1 MVRNPRADGASLLA
15 MSARRDADSRS
26 DRTDRAVL
34 WFLLALGVALM
45 LLAAGT
51 ARGEETASRTDRISA
66 TLPTGATVRLDNVSG
81 DVIAAPGREFLAVAT
96 IVVAAP
102 DRARARD
109 VLEKVRIVQRREG
122 DVLSIETRW
131 PESRWRLERTD
142 GRSGRRRLLARCE
155 DCRINARYEVTIP
168 PGVEAILGTVNGDVR
183 ARDLDGDL
191 RLRTVNGKVEA
202 TGVRRSLDAKSVN
215 GDVVGSAFA
224 APVGAAY
231 ELETVNGA
239 VRLTLPKDA
248 RFDLSASTMHG
259 SIAST
264 FALPRGE
271 GSDEEVLLRR
281 HQERLEKK
289 PVRRIVVRQKDGE
302 EDVVVDL
309 KELER
314 ELEESMK
321 DVDVEIRRAI
331 RSVEEGVSQSV
342 REGVADGIRQGV
354 RGGVRGMRALALLD
368 PRRSYSG
375 RVGDGGATVRLSA
388 LNGSILLLSSGSRPE
403 DAKPIVSQ
411 RRSFTVTIPEVRVR
425 VPEVKV
431 VVPPVDVRVPEV
443 RVRVPEAPVVPQP
456 VVAVPRAPRAPR
468 GAWTFEAPVVRG
480 DIAGDFLATSGTSSY
495 RIGHVSG
502 RVKILTHSGEISLA
516 SAGGDADV
524 KTFGGDIR
532 LGPVKGDL
540 AAQTLAGDVR
550 AGAIAGSARVETSGG
565 DIRIQSVDGW
575 LRARTAGGDI
585 VVPLVGGHVDAAT
598 AGGDV
603 RIAVGVRQLKE
614 AISIV
619 NGGGDVALMLPADF
633 KGELDL
639 TVTDADPSQPAIRSE
654 FPEVSISR
662 KNGTVHAT
670 GSVNGGGEKVK
681 VSTSSGTI
689 RLSRGPAARK

>member
-1 MVRNPRADGASLLA
+1 
-15 MSARRDADSRS
+15 MSTPRDAHSRS

-51 ARGEETASRTDRISA
+51 ARGEETANRTDRITA
-66 TLPTGATVRLDNVSG
+66 TLPAGATVRLDNVSG
-81 DVIAAPGREFLAVAT
+81 DVIAVAGREFLAVAT

-102 DRARARD
+102 DRDRAQD
-109 VLEKVRIVQRREG
+109 VLEKVRIIQRREG

-131 PESRWRLERTD
+131 PESRWRFERTD
-142 GRSGRRRLLARCE
+142 GRSSRRRLLARCE
-155 DCRINARYEVTIP
+155 DCRINARYDVTIP

-183 ARDLDGDL
+183 VRDLDGNL
-191 RLRTVNGKVEA
+191 RLRTVNGRVEA
-202 TGVRRSLDAKSVN
+202 IGVRRSLDAKSVN
-215 GDVVGSAFA
+215 GDVVGAAVA
-224 APVGAAY
+224 APAGAAY

-271 GSDEEVLLRR
+271 GSDEEVLRRR
-281 HQERLEKK
+281 HSERIERR
-289 PVRRIVVRQKDGE
+289 PVRRIIVREKDGD
-302 EDVVVDL
+302 DVVVDL
-309 KELER
+309 KELEK

-331 RSVEEGVSQSV
+331 RSVEDGVSQSV
-342 REGVADGIRQGV
+342 RDGVADGIRQGV
-354 RGGVRGMRALALLD
+354 RGGVRGIRALTVLD

-375 RVGDGGATVRLSA
+375 RVGDGGASVRLSA
-388 LNGSILLLSSGSRPE
+388 LNGSILLLSTGSRPE

-411 RRSFTVTIPEVRVR
+411 RRSFTVTIPEVRIR
-425 VPEVKV
+425 VPEVKI

-456 VVAVPRAPRAPR
+456 VVAVPHAPRAPR
-468 GAWTFEAPVVRG
+468 GVWTFEAPVVRG

-495 RIGHVSG
+495 RIGNVSG
-502 RVKILTHSGEISLA
+502 RVKILTHSGEISFA

-550 AGAIAGSARVETSGG
+550 AGAVAGSARVETSGG

-603 RIAVGVRQLKE
+603 RIAVGARQLKE

-639 TVTDADPSQPAIRSE
+639 TVTDADPSEPAIRSE

-662 KNGTVHAT
+662 KNGTVYAT
-670 GSVNGGGEKVK
+670 GTVNGGGEKVK

-689 RLSRGPAARK
+689 RLRRGPAAQKVGVNP

>member
-1 MVRNPRADGASLLA
+1 
-15 MSARRDADSRS
+15 MSTPRDAGSRS

-51 ARGEETASRTDRISA
+51 ARGEETANRTDRITA
-66 TLPTGATVRLDNVSG
+66 TLPAGATVRLDNVSG
-81 DVIAAPGREFLAVAT
+81 DVIAVPGREFLAVAT

-102 DRARARD
+102 DRDRARD

-131 PESRWRLERTD
+131 PESRWRFERTD

-155 DCRINARYEVTIP
+155 DCRINARYDVTIP
-168 PGVEAILGTVNGDVR
+168 PGVEAVLGTVNGDVR
-183 ARDLDGDL
+183 VRDVDGNL
-191 RLRTVNGKVEA
+191 RLRTVNGRVEA

-215 GDVVGSAFA
+215 GDVVGAAAA
-224 APVGAAY
+224 APAGAAY

-264 FALPRGE
+264 FLLPRGE
-271 GSDEEVLLRR
+271 GSGDDVIRRR
-281 HQERLEKK
+281 HSERIERR
-289 PVRRIVVRQKDGE
+289 PVRRIIVREKDGD
-302 EDVVVDL
+302 DVVVDL
-309 KELER
+309 KELEK

-321 DVDVEIRRAI
+321 DVDVEIRQAI
-331 RSVEEGVSQSV
+331 RSVEEGVADGV
-342 REGVADGIRQGV
+342 RDGIADGIRDGV
-354 RGGVRGMRALALLD
+354 RGGVRGMRALTLLD

-375 RVGDGGATVRLSA
+375 RVGDGGASVRLSA
-388 LNGSILLLSSGSRPE
+388 LNGSILLLSAGSRPE

-431 VVPPVDVRVPEV
+431 VVPSVDVRVPEV
-443 RVRVPEAPVVPQP
+443 RVRAPEAPVVSQP
-456 VVAVPRAPRAPR
+456 AVAVPRAPRAPR
-468 GAWTFEAPVVRG
+468 GVWAFEAPVVRG

-495 RIGHVSG
+495 RIGNVSG
-502 RVKILTHSGEISLA
+502 RVKILTHSGEISFA

-550 AGAIAGSARVETSGG
+550 AGAVAGSARVETSGG

-603 RIAVGVRQLKE
+603 RIAVGARQLKE

-619 NGGGDVALMLPADF
+619 NGGGDVALMLPSDF

-639 TVTDADPSQPAIRSE
+639 TVTDADPSEPAIRSE

-670 GSVNGGGEKVK
+670 GAVNGGGEKVK

-689 RLSRGPAARK
+689 RLRRGPAAQK

>member
-1 MVRNPRADGASLLA
+1 MRLRNSRGDGASLLT
-15 MSARRDADSRS
+15 MSTPRDADSRS

-51 ARGEETASRTDRISA
+51 ARGEETANRTDRITA
-66 TLPTGATVRLDNVSG
+66 TLPAGATVRLDNVSG
-81 DVIAAPGREFLAVAT
+81 DVIAVPGREFLAVAT

-102 DRARARD
+102 DRDRAQD

-131 PESRWRLERTD
+131 PESRWRLERAD

-155 DCRINARYEVTIP
+155 DCRINARYDVTIP

-183 ARDLDGDL
+183 VRDLDGDL
-191 RLRTVNGKVEA
+191 RLRTVNGRVEA

-215 GDVVGSAFA
+215 GDVVGSAVA
-224 APVGAAY
+224 APAGAAY

-248 RFDLSASTMHG
+248 RFALSASTMHG

-271 GSDEEVLLRR
+271 GSDDEVLRRR
-281 HQERLEKK
+281 HSERIERR
-289 PVRRIVVRQKDGE
+289 PVRRIVVREKDGD
-302 EDVVVDL
+302 DVVVDL
-309 KELER
+309 KELEK

-354 RGGVRGMRALALLD
+354 RGGVRGMRALTLLD

-375 RVGDGGATVRLSA
+375 RVGDGGASVRLSA
-388 LNGSILLLSSGSRPE
+388 LNGSILLLSTGSRAE

-411 RRSFTVTIPEVRVR
+411 RRSFTVTIPEVRIR

-443 RVRVPEAPVVPQP
+443 RVRVPE
-456 VVAVPRAPRAPR
+456 VVAVPSAPRAPR
-468 GAWTFEAPVVRG
+468 GVWTFEAPVVRG

-495 RIGHVSG
+495 RIGNVSG
-502 RVKILTHSGEISLA
+502 RVKILTHSGEISFA

-550 AGAIAGSARVETSGG
+550 AGAVAGSARVETSGG

-603 RIAVGVRQLKE
+603 RIAVGARQLKE

-639 TVTDADPSQPAIRSE
+639 TVTDADPS
-654 FPEVSISR
+654 
-662 KNGTVHAT
+662 
-670 GSVNGGGEKVK
+670 
-681 VSTSSGTI
+681 
-689 RLSRGPAARK
+689 

>member
-1 MVRNPRADGASLLA
+1 VRVRNSGADEASLLT

-51 ARGEETASRTDRISA
+51 ARGEETANRTDRITA
-66 TLPTGATVRLDNVSG
+66 TLPAGATLRLDNVSG
-81 DVIAAPGREFLAVAT
+81 DVIAVPGREFLAVAT

-102 DRARARD
+102 DRARAQD

-131 PESRWRLERTD
+131 PANRWRLDRTD

-155 DCRINARYEVTIP
+155 DCRINARYDVTIP

-183 ARDLDGDL
+183 VRDLDGDL
-191 RLRTVNGKVEA
+191 RLRTVNGRVEA

-215 GDVVGSAFA
+215 GDVAGSAVA
-224 APVGAAY
+224 APAGATY

-281 HQERLEKK
+281 HQERTEKK

-309 KELER
+309 KELEK

-331 RSVEEGVSQSV
+331 RSVEEGVSQGV

-354 RGGVRGMRALALLD
+354 RGGVRGMRALTLLD

-443 RVRVPEAPVVPQP
+443 RVRVPDVSQP
-456 VVAVPRAPRAPR
+456 VVAVPRSPRAPR
-468 GAWTFEAPVVRG
+468 GVWTFEAPVVRG

-495 RIGHVSG
+495 RIGNVSG
-502 RVKILTHSGEISLA
+502 RVKILTHSGEISFA

-550 AGAIAGSARVETSGG
+550 AGAVAGSARVETSGG

-603 RIAVGVRQLKE
+603 RIAVGARQLKE

-670 GSVNGGGEKVK
+670 GTVNGGGEKVK

-689 RLSRGPAARK
+689 RLRRGPAAQK